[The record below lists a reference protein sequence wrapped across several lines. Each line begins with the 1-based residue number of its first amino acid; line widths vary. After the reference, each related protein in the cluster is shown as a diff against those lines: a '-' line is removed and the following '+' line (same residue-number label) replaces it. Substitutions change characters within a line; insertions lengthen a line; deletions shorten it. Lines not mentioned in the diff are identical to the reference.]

1 MPNDSQNKGRMN
13 TITKT
18 AILFIA
24 QGGYAGRF
32 PFAPGTVG
40 TLAAVLIYLVMMR
53 LSPAVYLALCIL
65 LFLVGTWASDRAEA
79 LLGSKD
85 SPSIVIDEV
94 VGFLLAMFMLPPAWV
109 FVVAGFF
116 LFRVFDII
124 KPYPLDNLQN
134 IRGGLGI
141 MLDDIGAAVYTNVVL
156 QVVAAV
162 LNRQ

>member
-1 MPNDSQNKGRMN
+1 MN
-13 TITKT
+13 TITRRL
-18 AILFIA
+18 ILFIA
-24 QGGYAGRF
+24 QGGYVGRF

-40 TLAAVLIYLVMMR
+40 TLAAIPLYLAMMR
-53 LSPAVYLALCIL
+53 LSPAVYLALCVL

-79 LLGSKD
+79 LLGRKD

-94 VGFLLAMFMLPPAWV
+94 VGFLVAMFLLPPAWV

-134 IRGGLGI
+134 IRGGLGV
-141 MLDDIGAAVYTNVVL
+141 MLDDIGAGIYTNIVL
-156 QVVAAV
+156 QVAVAV
-162 LNRQ
+162 LERQ